1 MTICRAS
8 ACLARAGLFVI
19 TTCVGLVSELIGV
32 RVELQHCVFTLT
44 PIIPYSP
51 ALLELAAKELNLE
64 KPLDPAVQARLIS
77 LADAVHMYAKLLA
90 DYLDK

>member
-1 MTICRAS
+1 MERRPLDPEHLDPLSLSTTLEGLS
-8 ACLARAGLFVI
+8 AI
-19 TTCVGLVSELIGV
+19 
-32 RVELQHCVFTLT
+32 
-44 PIIPYSP
+44 
-51 ALLELAAKELNLE
+51 LLELAAKELNLE